1 MEAQV
6 SSSAKQTKQRIR
18 RDQYGFVIACA
29 KKTSSREEVNQ
40 LRMPNLN
47 SSSLDFVGNVSIKT
61 KIVLANVD

>member
-1 MEAQV
+1 MEVQV

-29 KKTSSREEVNQ
+29 KKNSSREVNQ
-40 LRMPNLN
+40 LIMANLS
-47 SSSLDFVGNVSIKT
+47 SSSLDIVGIVSIKT